1 MTSADRRTHSLAPP
15 HLGDVWAGAALA
27 VLVLGVAVFI
37 AGIGIVVAGLTT
49 ANGFDSA
56 NLPPNLAELG
66 TWQVF
71 GGALLFVVGLGLAAG
86 GIALLG
92 GSLRTRIPTAVL
104 ALVVAVAALVGGIVI
119 ILRGPS
125 DLILSLSLFGLAAGL
140 GLSGILLLRPRP

>member
-1 MTSADRRTHSLAPP
+1 
-15 HLGDVWAGAALA
+15 
-27 VLVLGVAVFI
+27 
-37 AGIGIVVAGLTT
+37 
-49 ANGFDSA
+49 
-56 NLPPNLAELG
+56 
-66 TWQVF
+66 VF